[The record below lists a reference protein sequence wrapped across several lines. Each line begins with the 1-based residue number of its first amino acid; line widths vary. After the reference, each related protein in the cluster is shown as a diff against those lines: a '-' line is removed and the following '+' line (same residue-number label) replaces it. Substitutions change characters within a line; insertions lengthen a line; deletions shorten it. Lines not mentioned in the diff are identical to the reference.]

1 MNEELEGIRSNAE
14 LVAEQMRPLSGL
26 AFDYDAASVE
36 WLDGYIERQRERL
49 ADDIRAVNRL
59 VSVLGSYLGECIRR
73 AYGGEWRRSEQ
84 GLGVY
89 FTETVAA
96 FPFNKTQKQFANG
109 SGDSVY
115 SFFRVIPALLSH
127 ESADARDNIPAE
139 PA

>member
-1 MNEELEGIRSNAE
+1 MDEDEREGIRLNAE

-36 WLDGYIERQRERL
+36 WLDGYIERQRENL
-49 ADDIRAVNRL
+49 AGNEATVNRL

-73 AYGGEWRRSEQ
+73 VYGGEWRRGEQ
-84 GLGVY
+84 GIGVY

-96 FPFNKTQKQFANG
+96 FPFNKMQKQFANG

-115 SFFRVIPALLSH
+115 SFFRVIPALLRH
-127 ESADARDNIPAE
+127 ESVGAE
-139 PA
+139 ENASV